1 MYFLVL
7 VQTFPD
13 PDVFEASMAT
23 LPLTLQ
29 VWPHAGNTS
38 WGSSWK
44 VICLHPWFLNHTTH
58 YNVL

>member
-23 LPLTLQ
+23 LPLRSKYDLMQGT
-29 VWPHAGNTS
+29 HAG
-38 WGSSWK
+38 GAVEK
-44 VICLHPWFLNHTTH
+44 
-58 YNVL
+58 